1 MRAHK
6 LRRAQHWRSL
16 QPQHGLPVNL
26 LRVNAVLIPLFLCP
40 PARTPADTLRFPAQ
54 AISMRRAPAGAER
67 RALAQPADAM
77 GPSAA
82 PRERDAP
89 PSPPLTSST
98 VMFAHA
104 MRCGGTPQA
113 AGAMTALSSSL
124 SSWNTPP
131 GAACAAP
138 FYWHSFPTFQVFFT
152 ISYLSAAEQNAAGRR
167 RLRSMVPCFPSCS
180 SVPVTLPARAVGRA
194 PRPRASHNARQRRAR
209 RGPLHRSD
217 GCAGA
222 ARPLQP
228 AAGGARHNGE
238 SVPSW
243 PTG

>member
-1 MRAHK
+1 VRAHK

-16 QPQHGLPVNL
+16 QPQHGLPVDL
-26 LRVNAVLIPLFLCP
+26 LRVTAVLIPLSLRP

-54 AISMRRAPAGAER
+54 AISMPRANAGAER
-67 RALAQPADAM
+67 RAPAQPADAT

-82 PRERDAP
+82 PRASDA
-89 PSPPLTSST
+89 PPLTSST

-138 FYWHSFPTFQVFFT
+138 FYWHPFSILQIIFPT
-152 ISYLSAAEQNAAGRR
+152 S
-167 RLRSMVPCFPSCS
+167 
-180 SVPVTLPARAVGRA
+180 
-194 PRPRASHNARQRRAR
+194 
-209 RGPLHRSD
+209 
-217 GCAGA
+217 
-222 ARPLQP
+222 
-228 AAGGARHNGE
+228 
-238 SVPSW
+238 
-243 PTG
+243 